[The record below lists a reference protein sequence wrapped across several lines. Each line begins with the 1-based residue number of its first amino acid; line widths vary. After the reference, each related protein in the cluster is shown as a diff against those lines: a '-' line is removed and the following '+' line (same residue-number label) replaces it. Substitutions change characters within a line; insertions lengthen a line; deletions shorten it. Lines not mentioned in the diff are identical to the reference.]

1 MVCGLFIYKRKN
13 EARNDTLYNNIDN
26 IHSIHCMKQVVPRL
40 ISKEKKNRKK
50 KPKVK
55 YNAFHNGKPF
65 KQRKIIDQKYGTSQ
79 LEKRFARDFLD
90 RMGLVYIYQYE
101 AKDIKR
107 FFDFA
112 LTCYDDVEYM
122 YEEKDGIRC
131 VRQDGQLFPLD
142 LLIEVDGSFYHSDPR
157 VVSEDKITPMHKHN
171 KFVDGLK
178 DQWAA
183 LHCIPLLRIWEYDII
198 HNPKMVEKEIE
209 KYIKSGKR
217 KKEIKENRKKPH

>member
-1 MVCGLFIYKRKN
+1 
-13 EARNDTLYNNIDN
+13 
-26 IHSIHCMKQVVPRL
+26 MKQVVPKVIL
-40 ISKEKKNRKK
+40 KSNKCVKSKK
-50 KPKVK
+50 KTYYKS
-55 YNAFHNGKPF
+55 NPF
-65 KQRKIIDQKYGTSQ
+65 KKRNITGQKYGTSQ
-79 LEKRFARDFLD
+79 LERNFARDFLD
-90 RMGLVYIYQYE
+90 KMGLVYIYQYE

-112 LTCYDDVEYM
+112 LTCYDDVSYE

-131 VRQDGQLFPLD
+131 VKQEKQFFPLD
-142 LLIEVDGSFYHSDPR
+142 LLIEIDGSFYHADPR

-183 LHCIPLLRIWEYDII
+183 LHGVPLLRIWEYDII

-209 KYIKSGKR
+209 KYIKSGKK
-217 KKEIKENRKKPH
+217 KKEIKENKKKPH